1 MGQILFVRLKTT
13 HHDRQ
18 RLVFLVNVDIDGD
31 AVESAEATARQTRG
45 AVECCTSPA
54 SWRHQPEHGY
64 GKQAKS
70 NDPDM

>member
-13 HHDRQ
+13 HHDRR

-45 AVECCTSPA
+45 AVRVLYVTRIVAA
-54 SWRHQPEHGY
+54 S
-64 GKQAKS
+64 A
-70 NDPDM
+70 